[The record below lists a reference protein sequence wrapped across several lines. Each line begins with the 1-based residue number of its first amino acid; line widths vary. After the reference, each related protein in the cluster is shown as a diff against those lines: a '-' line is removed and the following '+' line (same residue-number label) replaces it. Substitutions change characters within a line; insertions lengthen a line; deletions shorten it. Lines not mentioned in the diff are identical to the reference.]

1 MILWTSSP
9 CSRPTVRRTS
19 GYTRACF
26 GRIGQSQKLNS
37 ETFKPEDPL
46 AERGWEREGVVC
58 GCRWVC
64 ERHGGRHGC
73 FGDQAASPFEAGLGQ
88 AGTVPLTHTPCLWF
102 TSRAQFVVVNPVV
115 FLAVVSRPCRH
126 STRAHRHIICLFPS
140 LSPLAR
146 SRTITVV
153 AMFAVLH
160 HWCSHHHLNVPFLT
174 TKGVALSHSLSS
186 PIRLLFTLLGSHVS
200 ERSRLSVILLD
211 VPCTA
216 STLRACVGAGV
227 WLCARRRTHNFA
239 FTRCQ
244 SGCNGVTEQC
254 TWVCMPLKR
263 VSNESTS
270 YSHSHTCP
278 AVLRTAANRRGLR
291 T

>member
-1 MILWTSSP
+1 MWVPLGVRASRWAPWLLRRPSSLTFRSRTWTSW
-9 CSRPTVRRTS
+9 
-19 GYTRACF
+19 YRA
-26 GRIGQSQKLNS
+26 
-37 ETFKPEDPL
+37 P
-46 AERGWEREGVVC
+46 
-58 GCRWVC
+58 
-64 ERHGGRHGC
+64 H
-73 FGDQAASPFEAGLGQ
+73 
-88 AGTVPLTHTPCLWF
+88 THSL
-102 TSRAQFVVVNPVV
+102 FVVYVTCAICRGEQV

-200 ERSRLSVILLD
+200 ESSRLSVILLD

-216 STLRACVGAGV
+216 STLRACVGVGV

-270 YSHSHTCP
+270 YSHSHSHTHTCP